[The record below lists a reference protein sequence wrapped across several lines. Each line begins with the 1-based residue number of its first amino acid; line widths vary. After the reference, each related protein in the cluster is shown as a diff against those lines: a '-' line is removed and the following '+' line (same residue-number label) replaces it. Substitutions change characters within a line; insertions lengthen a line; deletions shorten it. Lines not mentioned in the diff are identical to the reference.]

1 MTAHLPLPTH
11 PLPSPVPRSHIARD
25 LTYAHS
31 AQTPAGRLMI
41 RTVENLTGRMALI
54 RRAHGYDSAVAQGA
68 DFWREMMQR
77 YGLHIE
83 LLGGSFDDVPTTGPL
98 VMIANHPYG
107 ILDGLVMG
115 YILSGLRGDFRILAH
130 AVFRKAPDVA
140 RVILPMDFSETA
152 QAQRANIAMR
162 AEAVDYLRGGGAIG
176 IFPGGTVSTAARPF
190 DAPMDPGWRSF
201 TARMIARTGATV
213 VPVWFEGSNSRLF
226 QVASHL
232 HYSLRMAL
240 LLREFRARVD
250 RPVRLVVGRP
260 IPADRLA
267 AFGADGKAMMDFLR
281 RTTYALDP
289 KGHDVSRYGYEFEA
303 HHKR

>member
-1 MTAHLPLPTH
+1 MTAQLPLPTH
-11 PLPSPVPRSHIARD
+11 ALPALVARPQIARD
-25 LTYAHS
+25 ISYARS
-31 AQTPAGRLMI
+31 AGTPAGRLLI
-41 RTVENLTGRMALI
+41 RTVENLTGRQTLI
-54 RRAHGYDSAVAQGA
+54 ARARGYERAVAQGA
-68 DFWREMMQR
+68 DFWSEMMRR

-83 LLGGSFDDVPTTGPL
+83 LLGGSLDDVPATGPL
-98 VMIANHPYG
+98 VMVANHPYG

-115 YILSGLRGDFRILAH
+115 YLLSGLRRDFRILAH
-130 AVFRKAPDVA
+130 SVFRQAPDVA
-140 RVILPMDFSETA
+140 RAILPMDFSGTA

-162 AEAVDYLRGGGAIG
+162 AEAVAYLQGGGAIG

-190 DAPMDPGWRSF
+190 GVPLDPVWRSF
-201 TARMIARTGATV
+201 AARMIGRTGATV
-213 VPVWFEGSNSRLF
+213 VPLWFEGANSRLF

-232 HYSLRMAL
+232 HQALRMAL
-240 LLREFRARVD
+240 LLREFRSRVD

-260 IPADRLA
+260 IPAASLA

-289 KGHDVSRYGYEFEA
+289 KGLDAGCYGHEFEA